1 MRLLIPVLFLMPL
14 AAQPP
19 QGGPPQGGEPHNL
32 KVLKPEEVRPMMR
45 TFTAGLGVRCEF
57 CHMQGDFASDENR
70 RKLTARNMIAMV
82 QQINTHFGG
91 NPRVTCY
98 TCHRGETE
106 PKSAPPAAA
115 AAEPAP
121 PGR

>member
-1 MRLLIPVLFLMPL
+1 M
-14 AAQPP
+14 Q
-19 QGGPPQGGEPHNL
+19 EPKNL
-32 KVLKPEEVRPMMR
+32 KILKPDEVMNTMR
-45 TFTAGLGVRCEF
+45 TFTSGLGVRCDF
-57 CHMQGDFASDENR
+57 CHIQGDFASDENR
-70 RKLTARNMIAMV
+70 VKLTARNMIAMV

-91 NPRVTCY
+91 NPKVTCY

-115 AAEPAP
+115 AATPL